1 MKTDAEIRNGIMK
14 ALIECRQEK
23 GITQAELAKIINKT
37 PTAVASWE
45 QGISLPSVQM
55 LYRLATFYGKTL
67 DYMFGDPDPEE
78 RNEEK

>member
-1 MKTDAEIRNGIMK
+1 MKTDAEIRTGIMNT
-14 ALIECRQEK
+14 LIECRQEK

-55 LYRLATFYGKTL
+55 LYRLAAYYGKSL
-67 DYMFGDPDPEE
+67 EYMYGDRKDDEQ
-78 RNEEK
+78 